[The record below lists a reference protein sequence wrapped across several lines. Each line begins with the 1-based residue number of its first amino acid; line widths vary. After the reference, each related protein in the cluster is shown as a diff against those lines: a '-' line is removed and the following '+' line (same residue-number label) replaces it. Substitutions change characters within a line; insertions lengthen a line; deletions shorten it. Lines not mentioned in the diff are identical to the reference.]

1 MNCMHDDATNRL
13 KCPPPFETS
22 LSNMIRHLSR
32 EFWSGMELNTVL
44 GEIYV
49 RIGATWM
56 CSYTQTCI
64 DVTYIYKSPPLS
76 LSLSPSVPLSL
87 FTLSLSLSLSLSHT
101 SNDILIRPNES
112 FNCSNDLLFRPKGE
126 KFMNFFLPLY
136 SAVRN

>member
-1 MNCMHDDATNRL
+1 
-13 KCPPPFETS
+13 
-22 LSNMIRHLSR
+22 
-32 EFWSGMELNTVL
+32 MELNTVL
-44 GEIYV
+44 SEIYV
-49 RIGATWM
+49 RIGATGM

-76 LSLSPSVPLSL
+76 LSLS
-87 FTLSLSLSLSLSHT
+87 LSLSLT

-136 SAVRN
+136 SAVRKF